1 MSLAY
6 YKNKNGTTYVY
17 DSVSYW
23 DKDKQQSRS
32 KRTCML
38 VTFRIVSELT
48 ARVVAELLIQLS
60 SVSDGFRMAYR
71 HPLPSF

>member
-1 MSLAY
+1 MIFTNINML
-6 YKNKNGTTYVY
+6 
-17 DSVSYW
+17 SVSH
-23 DKDKQQSRS
+23 QPLVVV
-32 KRTCML
+32 L